1 MREIKFRGKRK
12 DTGEWVYGNYFIDE
26 RDIEDGFIWRDIP
39 QIQQRYG
46 DHYQY
51 YDVDPSTVGQYT
63 GLKDKNGREIYE
75 GDIVK
80 VVTRECVGEG
90 KTIGS
95 IGRRKHLTHYKY
107 ADVVSIGVVK
117 WGKTQYPY
125 NEVSVYYVDTEKE
138 INFDTYFFREKPDD
152 PPRRYKIKLKP
163 AVEKA
168 KSVEVIGNIH
178 DNSELMEVRT

>member
-1 MREIKFRGKRK
+1 MKEIKFRGKRK

-80 VVTRECVGEG
+80 IVTNQCVGEEQR
-90 KTIGS
+90 TY
-95 IGRRKHLTHYKY
+95 RRKKLTYPEY

-125 NEVSVYYVDTEKE
+125 DKVSVYYVDTEHE
-138 INFDTYFFREKPDD
+138 LTYDTYFYQMKSSD
-152 PPRRYKIKLKP
+152 PPRIYKTKIKP
-163 AVEKA
+163 ALEEV

-178 DNSELMEVRT
+178 DNPELLEVKS

>member
-1 MREIKFRGKRK
+1 MREIKFRGKWK

-51 YDVDPSTVGQYT
+51 YDVDPATVGQYT

-80 VVTRECVGEG
+80 IVTNQCVGE
-90 KTIGS
+90 KQRTY
-95 IGRRKHLTHYKY
+95 RRKKLTYPEY

-125 NEVSVYYVDTEKE
+125 DKVSVYYVDTEHE
-138 INFDTYFFREKPDD
+138 LTYDTYFYQMKSSD
-152 PPRRYKIKLKP
+152 PPRIYKTKIKP
-163 AVEKA
+163 ALEEV

-178 DNSELMEVRT
+178 ENPELLEVKP

>member
-51 YDVDPSTVGQYT
+51 YDVEPSTVGQYT

-75 GDIVK
+75 GDIITGLFNRTNIIGHIIYGSDAIFFIK
-80 VVTRECVGEG
+80 RKGLYGIGLNNAEDWLEVV
-90 KTIGS
+90 
-95 IGRRKHLTHYKY
+95 
-107 ADVVSIGVVK
+107 
-117 WGKTQYPY
+117 
-125 NEVSVYYVDTEKE
+125 
-138 INFDTYFFREKPDD
+138 
-152 PPRRYKIKLKP
+152 
-163 AVEKA
+163 
-168 KSVEVIGNIH
+168 GNIY
-178 DNSELMEVRT
+178 DNPNYWKS